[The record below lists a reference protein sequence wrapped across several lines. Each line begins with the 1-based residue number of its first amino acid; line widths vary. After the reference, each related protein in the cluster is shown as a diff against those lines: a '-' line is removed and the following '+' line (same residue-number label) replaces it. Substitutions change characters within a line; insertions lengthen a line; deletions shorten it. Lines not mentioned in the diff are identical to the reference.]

1 MGRPLTGSLRH
12 YQGLWW
18 ASVPE
23 AKGESRRRDE
33 SFLAEDDAQAWLA
46 QAVTA
51 LRAGRPLP
59 DADRFRTPK
68 PASRPK
74 PAARP
79 EPRKISPDVASV
91 AQAWMAAAYED
102 LRRGG
107 PDRAERVRR
116 IVDRYLVPWFAP
128 RTATIADLSYFMVHD
143 WLLHLIGRDQAVEQ
157 SPASGDPASRPS
169 AARGGGDE
177 LTLAEAARVCGVSL
191 ATLRRRWRDGQLP
204 GAYRNAQGHVR
215 VPAGAL
221 STIGTKQHRPTGLSH
236 SYVADALW
244 VLRQVLAFARANG
257 LFPPGFDPTESLEAP
272 SPDPAA
278 ARTRRPT
285 SQPRPL
291 SLPECA
297 RIAGHLHPVHQ
308 LVFWLQRIMG
318 LRISEAFGVLVGDI
332 VDLGD
337 AGMLAVQ
344 GQGGRNFSVRD
355 DHGRIVAAPYKAT
368 VKTAAGSR
376 VLVVPEKMME
386 LIRVAI
392 DAFQADPDTGA
403 VDPAARLVPGIHQAD
418 RAGQAGYQDAIED
431 ATMAEGLASSDLGF
445 RVSSHLLR
453 KSLATDLAWQ
463 AGIEDAVRRRFMGH
477 RAGDDVFGRIYTLD
491 HPEVAPLVK
500 VAAVLDDKIATT
512 IATLLIPTIRPVYWG
527 QANPLLARADHVNAT
542 LGAAGWLIDPGTPDD
557 PLCDAARVAVELG
570 IYVTTA
576 RRWMADGTLRSVV
589 APDAKGVPR
598 RFARLSQ
605 VWACRDRLANRT
617 LLPDLAEQ
625 LGVRYHELYHAV
637 RRLGLTLDR
646 HPTTGEYEVSPAAA
660 DALRAEHGRIQAL
673 HRRSMKLAAA
683 ARQLRLALSTVG
695 LLAKNGDLD
704 VDPETD
710 SSGAK
715 FVTRTSVE
723 RCWIARNAAKRP
735 AAQPVAAVPIAE
747 VARFTGHSTTELM
760 DLVRA
765 GVLKQ
770 LLGRRACQLTA
781 TSLRAWMVGRDLED
795 GASGR
800 PATIKP
806 LRMISEPAHD
816 APVASPR
823 RPDRVG

>member
-12 YQGLWW
+12 YQGMWW

-23 AKGESRRRDE
+23 AKGAIRRRDE

-51 LRAGRPLP
+51 VRTGRPLP
-59 DADRFRTPK
+59 DADRFRTQKRGKGPN
-68 PASRPK
+68 

-91 AQAWMAAAYED
+91 AQAWMAAAYDD

-116 IVDRYLVPWFAP
+116 LIDGYLVPWFAP
-128 RTATIADLSYFMVHD
+128 RTATIADVSYFMVHD
-143 WLLHLIGRDQAVEQ
+143 WLLHLIGRDQTSQPCTARAGP
-157 SPASGDPASRPS
+157 SPQPHG
-169 AARGGGDE
+169 ARSGGDE
-177 LTLAEAARVCGVSL
+177 LTLAEAARACGVSL
-191 ATLRRRWRDGQLP
+191 PTVRRRWRDGQLP

-215 VPAGAL
+215 VPAEAL
-221 STIGTKQHRPTGLSH
+221 SAIGAKQRRPTGLSH

-297 RIAGHLHPVHQ
+297 RIAAHLHHVHQ

-337 AGMLAVQ
+337 VGMLAVQ
-344 GQGGRNFSVRD
+344 GQGGRTFSVRD

-376 VLVVPEKMME
+376 VLVIPARMME

-392 DAFQADPDTGA
+392 DAFHTDPDTGA
-403 VDPAARLVPGIHQAD
+403 VDPAARLVPGIHRAD
-418 RAGQAGYQDAIED
+418 RAGQASYQDALED
-431 ATMAEGLASSDLGF
+431 ATVVEELASSDLGF

-453 KSLATDLAWQ
+453 KSLATDLAWE
-463 AGIEDAVRRRFMGH
+463 AGIEDPVRRRFMGH

-500 VAAVLDDKIATT
+500 VATVLDEKITASV
-512 IATLLIPTIRPVYWG
+512 ASLLTPTACRVYWG
-527 QANPLLARADHVNAT
+527 RTNPLAARDEHVTAV
-542 LGAAGWLIDPGTPDD
+542 LGAAGWLVDPGGTDD
-557 PLCDAARVAVELG
+557 PLCDAQRVASELG
-570 IYVTTA
+570 LYITTA
-576 RRWMADGTLRSVV
+576 RRWMNDGIVACTVV
-589 APDAKGVPR
+589 PDAKGIPR
-598 RFARLSQ
+598 RFARLSA
-605 VWACRDRLANRT
+605 VWACRDRLAERV

-625 LGVRYHELYHAV
+625 LGLRYHELYNMV
-637 RRLGLTLDR
+637 RRLDLTLDLYPGTR
-646 HPTTGEYEVSPAAA
+646 EYQVTPEAA
-660 DALRAEHGRIQAL
+660 DAIQAEHERVRAL

-683 ARQLRLALSTVG
+683 SRQLKVALSTAMM
-695 LLAKNGDLD
+695 LAKKGGLDHDL
-704 VDPETD
+704 ETD
-710 SSGAK
+710 SSGAT
-715 FVTRTSVE
+715 FVTRASVE
-723 RCWIARNAAKRP
+723 RCWISRSAVRRRRTTQTEP
-735 AAQPVAAVPIAE
+735 GVPVAE
-747 VARFTGHSTTELM
+747 VARFTGHGVAELM

-765 GVLKQ
+765 GVLEQ
-770 LLGRRACQLTA
+770 VPGRSACQLTP
-781 TSLRAWMVGRDLED
+781 TSLRAWMAARQSEELPTAVG
-795 GASGR
+795 GR
-800 PATIKP
+800 VAALSSHATAKGSVVP
-806 LRMISEPAHD
+806 YLG
-816 APVASPR
+816 R
-823 RPDRVG
+823 RAR